1 MKPFQH
7 IILPLTATLG
17 LLAGGVAGYLK
28 QSRHQDAPTTEN
40 NATLFS
46 EEGIATDAFSIKLF
60 QQALEGREGNVLVAP
75 HVISRTLSHLEALA
89 GGKTREALQALQ
101 LHPSAPPRAAEPG
114 SISLLA
120 VDINVPRLD
129 STSGI
134 LSLPFSENVPLA
146 LSIFNG
152 TIARFMDKNDAQYA
166 TSEMVTGRT
175 RLLAGAV
182 SSFQAK
188 WDIGFQ
194 LNHSRT
200 ADFESASGSLP
211 QFTQMRSRGNYRM
224 AQADDGS
231 WKAVALQMR
240 SDSLMKSSPMVLIAV
255 LPAGSARDFA
265 ASLTPETL
273 NQIRK
278 KLATATP
285 DDTLVELPR
294 IELEVR
300 PYDMRAT
307 LRRMELKSLFDSDTS
322 DFSALTPE
330 KIHLGA
336 FIHACEIKLRESK
349 GNGDSPQ
356 HDLDFAKNYISFS
369 RPFLWI
375 VTDLSSSTPIDFIG
389 LIEEM

>member
-7 IILPLTATLG
+7 IILPLTAGLG

-28 QSRHQDAPTTEN
+28 QSRQQGEAHTEN
-40 NATLFS
+40 NSALFS
-46 EEGIATDAFSIKLF
+46 EENIATDAFSIKLF
-60 QQALEGREGNVLVAP
+60 QQALADRRGNILVAP
-75 HVISRTLSHLEALA
+75 HVVSRTLSHLEILA
-89 GGKTREALQALQ
+89 GGKTNEALQALQ
-101 LHPSAPPRAAEPG
+101 LHPSAPPRAAEPA

-129 STSGI
+129 TGSEI
-134 LSLPFSENVPLA
+134 ISLPFSENVPLA

-152 TIARFMDKNDAQYA
+152 AIARFMGRNNAQYA

-175 RLLAGAV
+175 KLLAGAV
-182 SSFQAK
+182 CSFQAK

-231 WKAVALQMR
+231 WKAIALQMR
-240 SDSLMKSSPMVLIAV
+240 SDPLVKSSPMVLIGV
-255 LPAGSARDFA
+255 LPSGSARDFA
-265 ASLTPETL
+265 AGLTPETVDE
-273 NQIRK
+273 IRK

-285 DDTLVELPR
+285 EDTLVEFPR
-294 IELEVR
+294 LELEVR

-336 FIHACEIKLRESK
+336 FVHASEIKLRESK
-349 GNGDSPQ
+349 ETGVSPH
-356 HDLDFAKNYISFS
+356 HDLDSAKNYISFS
-369 RPFLWI
+369 RPFLWF
-375 VTDLSSSTPIDFIG
+375 VTDLSSATPIDFIG